1 MRRVVITGLGTI
13 TCLGNSAEETWT
25 GLLAGTSGLAPVRSF
40 DASPY
45 RTKIAGEASPF
56 DANRWA
62 RGPRAAGLDRASH
75 LLFAAADEAVSQA
88 RLDGRELATDRAGIV
103 LGTTLGGMLQGEAF
117 HRTLLSGAKPAP
129 GALAD
134 YLAFSQ
140 GENLAARWQVPTMP
154 ETVSTACAS
163 GATAIG
169 LAFRRIRSGEIDLAI
184 AGGYD
189 TMCRFTFAG
198 FDSLQLLDPETCRP
212 FDLNRRGLVLG
223 EGVGVLVLEEAG
235 RAAARG
241 AKAIACVRGFG
252 TTSDAYHT
260 TRTAPSGEG
269 AAAAIRIAL
278 GDAGVGPDDIDYVNA
293 HGTGTPVND
302 RAEVAAL
309 NAVFGPRL
317 ARVPVSSTK
326 SMIGHLLGAAGA
338 VEAIVSALAI
348 RDGMVHPTANF
359 TTADPSCPI
368 DVVPDR
374 ARRVPVRAVLTNSFG
389 FGGNNACLVLTQC

>member
-13 TCLGNSAEETWT
+13 TCLGNSAEETWSR
-25 GLLAGTSGLAPVRSF
+25 LLAGTSGLAPVRSF
-40 DASPY
+40 DASSY
-45 RTKIAGEASPF
+45 KTKIAGEASSF
-56 DANRWA
+56 DADRWT
-62 RGPRAAGLDRASH
+62 RDPESAGLDRASH

-88 RLDGRELATDRAGIV
+88 RLDRQELAADRAGIV

-117 HRTLLSGAKPAP
+117 HRTILSGAQPAP

-134 YLAFSQ
+134 YLAFMQ
-140 GENLAARWQVPTMP
+140 GENIATRCGVPAMP

-169 LAFRRIRSGEIDLAI
+169 LAFRRIRNGEIDLAL

-223 EGVGVLVLEEAG
+223 EGVGILVLEEAG

-241 AKAIACVRGFG
+241 VKAVAEVRGFG

-260 TRTAPSGEG
+260 TRAAPSGEG
-269 AAAAIRIAL
+269 AAAAVRIAL
-278 GDAGVGPDDIDYVNA
+278 NDAGAAPEDIDYVNA

-309 NAVFGPRL
+309 SAVFGPRL
-317 ARVPVSSTK
+317 ARIPVSSTK

-348 RDGMVHPTANF
+348 RDGMIHPTANF
-359 TTADPSCPI
+359 TTADPACPI
-368 DVVPDR
+368 DAVPEG

-389 FGGNNACLVLTQC
+389 FGGNNACLVLMRC